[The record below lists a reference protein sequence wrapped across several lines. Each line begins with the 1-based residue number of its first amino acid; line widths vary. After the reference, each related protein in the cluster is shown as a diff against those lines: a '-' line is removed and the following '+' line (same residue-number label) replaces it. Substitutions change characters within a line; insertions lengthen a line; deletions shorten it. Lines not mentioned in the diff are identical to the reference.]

1 LKTLNLLNNLKEA
14 DRDHYFHD
22 LEVLR
27 NSTKMVNN
35 HIIGDCR
42 MSARLSASQNKI
54 RLLVLFLFTVLI
66 IVCVRVYQAK
76 FHAGAEMALSHA
88 ENSAST
94 HDDFFTGLRHA
105 SSREVHQ
112 ALPEARGKATVLYFG
127 SRLCHDCQRMRP
139 VIRQMTS
146 QFPHL
151 YFKKIDVLDDQQR
164 LPAVFRAFKPMV
176 VPITVLITP
185 QGEISNVLYDYQKP
199 EVVTA
204 ALNHLQQ
211 TSTGKTVKTEKSP
224 LKS

>member
-1 LKTLNLLNNLKEA
+1 
-14 DRDHYFHD
+14 
-22 LEVLR
+22 
-27 NSTKMVNN
+27 
-35 HIIGDCR
+35 

-76 FHAGAEMALSHA
+76 FHAGAEMALGHAELGHA
-88 ENSAST
+88 ENVAST

-127 SRLCHDCQRMRP
+127 SRLCHDCQRMSP

-211 TSTGKTVKTEKSP
+211 TATGKTVKTEKLP